1 MKCIII
7 LVICCITAWTA
18 AAMYWNS
25 QYAGGCWC
33 GPFANWVPADG
44 FVHAADA
51 AKFEHT
57 IYFACGPAASPPPTG
72 ASPNECVADDL
83 RGGATLFFPNFVA
96 ARTTRMA
103 DPPGTFFAIFA
114 LRVAVLAAAPLV
126 LAAALGVQRVVVAR
140 KKLVS
145 PAAADAELALANPLP
160 WNASNLPMP
169 MPMLMPML

>member
-1 MKCIII
+1 
-7 LVICCITAWTA
+7 
-18 AAMYWNS
+18 MYWNS

-44 FVHAADA
+44 LVHAADA

-57 IYFACGPAASPPPTG
+57 IYFACGPAASPLPAG
-72 ASPNECVADDL
+72 ASPNECMADDL
-83 RGGATLFFPNFVA
+83 RGGATLFFPHFSA
-96 ARTTRMA
+96 ARTTKMVM

-145 PAAADAELALANPLP
+145 PAAAGADLEGPNPLP
-160 WNASNLPMP
+160 WTIPVFQPLP
-169 MPMLMPML
+169 PML

>member
-7 LVICCITAWTA
+7 LAISCIVAWTA

-44 FVHAADA
+44 LVHAADA

-57 IYFACGPAASPPPTG
+57 IYFACGPAASPPQTN
-72 ASPNECVADDL
+72 ALPNECVADDL
-83 RGGATLFFPNFVA
+83 RGGATLFFPYFVA

-103 DPPGTFFAIFA
+103 EQPGTFFAIFA
-114 LRVAVLAAAPLV
+114 LRVAVLAGAPLV

-145 PAAADAELALANPLP
+145 PAAAGAELEGPNPLP
-160 WNASNLPMP
+160 WTNPLFQPLP
-169 MPMLMPML
+169 PML